1 MIIQEGGGPIDLEE
15 ESREETDIKDDDDDK
30 ADAADDR
37 TIRNNQLN
45 DSDHFPLRQSHQK

>member
-15 ESREETDIKDDDDDK
+15 ESREETDIKDDDDDD

-45 DSDHFPLRQSHQK
+45 DSDHFPLR